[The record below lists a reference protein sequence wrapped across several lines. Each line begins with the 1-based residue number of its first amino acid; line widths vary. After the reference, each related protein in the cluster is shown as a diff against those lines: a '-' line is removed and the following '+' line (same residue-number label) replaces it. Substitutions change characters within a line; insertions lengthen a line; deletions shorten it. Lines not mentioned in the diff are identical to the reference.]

1 MYQGG
6 SKLLMVISPHYKNH
20 DLDVLADYVH
30 DWIDYLHKPDDSAAD
45 YTGPRCPFAKKVRDE
60 NKIELVKVYDFFS
73 AYDYWEVVTRECDK
87 FDGSKD
93 VVIVAAKTNVS
104 IINTDQMS
112 GAVDGINTFLN
123 CQGRDLWLLLKQ
135 DELFTIV
142 MIQKISALDDTSKQ
156 LADKGYYTTRYS
168 EAQMEKVVNGRRK
181 YRERLNETT

>member
-1 MYQGG
+1 M
-6 SKLLMVISPHYKNH
+6 SVSWRSRVISHP
-20 DLDVLADYVH
+20 LDHLEDFTD
-30 DWIDYLHKPDDSAAD
+30 DWIAHLQEPDPISPE
-45 YTGPRCPFAKKVRDE
+45 YNVPRCPFAKKVRDE
-60 NKIELVKVYDFFS
+60 NKIELIKVYDFFS